1 MTSTREPRLLV
12 PSASLLRALSVCAQT
27 VVDRV
32 RGSRKKSPT
41 LSLASLER
49 LEDELGVRLHD
60 DVLTLLALRDPIV
73 SLFTGIG
80 ALTDFGD
87 ASEHEAPEGFVCLSV
102 VYSDPVGERVAEA
115 HGGPWYYLC
124 VPIAP
129 TGPEAKVFVSTD
141 GIDPD
146 PPDESEGVTIEAFL
160 DDAIHA
166 ARSGEW
172 GEHVKT
178 GPAREEVLIPPPK
191 LVAGKKLKLDRGTGE
206 RVMHTKFGEGTV
218 VRRLDEGEHEKVVV
232 RFADE
237 ERTLLS
243 RFVKPI
249 A

>member
-27 VVDRV
+27 EVDRV

-41 LSLASLER
+41 LSLASLEK

-73 SLFTGIG
+73 AFFTGIG
-80 ALTDFGD
+80 ALNDFGD
-87 ASEHEAPEGFVCLSV
+87 ASEHAAPEGFVCLSV

-124 VPIAP
+124 VPTEP

-141 GIDPD
+141 GIDAE

-166 ARSGEW
+166 ARDGEW

-178 GPAREEVLIPPPK
+178 ASARDDVLAPPPK
-191 LVAGKKLKLDRGTGE
+191 LVAGRKLKLDRGTGE
-206 RVMHTKFGEGTV
+206 RVTHAKFGEGTV
-218 VRRLDEGEHEKVVV
+218 IRRLDEGEHEKVVV

-243 RFVKPI
+243 RFVKPL